1 MSGEEA
7 PRKTLRKRR
16 ANVAGGRTV
25 KHELWVSDEEEG
37 VLLARSAAEG
47 MTIPR
52 YVMERALSDE
62 GGETLTERRI
72 RVGELLRT
80 RRLLAADSNNLN
92 QLTRRVNAG
101 ESAHDLHAQ
110 ILHTLHAVDR
120 VIETL
125 DAVLRDEASQS

>member
-1 MSGEEA
+1 MSVEVA
-7 PRKTLRKRR
+7 PRKTARKRR
-16 ANVAGGRTV
+16 ANVVGGRAA
-25 KHELWVSDEEEG
+25 KHELWVSAEEEG
-37 VLLARSAAEG
+37 ELLRRATAEG

-52 YVMERALSDE
+52 YVMERALSNE
-62 GGETLTERRI
+62 GGETVTERRG
-72 RVGELLRT
+72 RLGELLRT

-120 VIETL
+120 VLESL
-125 DAVLRDEASQS
+125 DAVLRAEAERS